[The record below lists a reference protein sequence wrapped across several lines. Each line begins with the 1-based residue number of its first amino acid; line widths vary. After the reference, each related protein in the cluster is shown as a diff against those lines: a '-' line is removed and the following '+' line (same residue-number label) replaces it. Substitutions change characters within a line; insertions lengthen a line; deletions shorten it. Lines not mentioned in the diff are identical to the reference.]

1 MRRARLTITEL
12 RNPAGHSHARR
23 RLIAAVFGILA
34 LLTQAGFTLG
44 AAAGSAAAEPGS
56 LSADLAHRC
65 LGAID
70 GPADDLADDSTYG
83 GTLECGHC
91 TLCGFAVQAVLPV
104 SPAAAGHAAIARL
117 PAALPAQAY
126 RRSAARFRNPR
137 APPLRAFD

>member
-12 RNPAGHSHARR
+12 RNPAGYSHARR

-56 LSADLAHRC
+56 LSADLARLC

-70 GPADDLADDSTYG
+70 GPGDDLGNDTSTG

-91 TLCGFAVQAVLPV
+91 TLCGIATHALLPFSPVAGEQA
-104 SPAAAGHAAIARL
+104 AT
-117 PAALPAQAY
+117 ALPPVALPEHAY
-126 RRSAARFRNPR
+126 RRSATRFRNPR
-137 APPLRAFD
+137 APPA